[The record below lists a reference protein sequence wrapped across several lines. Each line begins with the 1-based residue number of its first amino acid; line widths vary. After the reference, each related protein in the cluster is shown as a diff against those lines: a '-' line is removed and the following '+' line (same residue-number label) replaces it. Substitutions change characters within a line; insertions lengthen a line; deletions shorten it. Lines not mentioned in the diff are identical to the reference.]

1 MAPVSKDTLEITS
14 PGAGSPVSQSSAPTS
29 NSASP
34 SRSEVVSLEIPV
46 KVHGSRVTQV
56 VGGVTPSTEPFEEQ
70 TQTMIVFP
78 GGAVVKMSTAVN
90 AGQMLVLTNLNTRQD
105 AICRVLK
112 VRPNPNLANYVE
124 MEFTHRQPGY
134 WGISFPSDAGAEP
147 KKVVGPPASAPA
159 ETKPSAAAPSDISWA
174 PAPPAPS
181 AAPPKSAQAAPLPP
195 VVKPAA
201 AAPPSKSSRP
211 TAPKAEPAFIS
222 IGTQEEV
229 QVAASATAVT
239 KPGKMPESEIEKF
252 VAPAPK
258 NEPAIAP
265 PPAAAPAEVSLTELQ
280 GDAEAATPVLF
291 AASSAA
297 PAEPEVAPATPQA
310 TAAGSGR
317 IFGRFAGSTALD
329 STSAAQ
335 PEDSTAHLDLS
346 GATAASRIPGSGQNW
361 TLIAAG
367 IAVLVAGLAGGIYY
381 VRSHAR
387 SSGADMRVA
396 SVARP
401 TAPVGTQS
409 QGFDAAVQP
418 SSPVSPVS
426 NAPAASATSSITV
439 VGATAVTVPAKV
451 GSAAPLAQ
459 PQPAQIA
466 PALAPKAVSPSVT
479 SNMMTSALNAHP
491 TAAARAGDEPADE
504 PNVTARPGYAES
516 NGNALAEIPSSSTAA
531 SLPMPTIQPEGPP
544 TKAGGHVQEPKL
556 ISSAMPVYPQAARNS
571 GIQGDV
577 VVETTIDKDGNVAGM
592 RVISGPAMLR
602 QSALDALRKWKYEP
616 SKLDG
621 QPIGVQVMVTIKF
634 RK

>member
-14 PGAGSPVSQSSAPTS
+14 PASGSPVSQSIAPTS
-29 NSASP
+29 NSSSA
-34 SRSEVVSLEIPV
+34 SRSEVVSLDIPV

-78 GGAVVKMSTAVN
+78 EGAVVKMSTAVN
-90 AGQMLVLTNLNTRQD
+90 AGQMLVLTNLKTRQD

-124 MEFTHRQPGY
+124 VEFTHRQPGY

-147 KKVVGPPASAPA
+147 KKVVLPPPPAPA
-159 ETKPSAAAPSDISWA
+159 EAKPSAAAPSDISWA
-174 PAPPAPS
+174 PAPPASS
-181 AAPPKSAQAAPLPP
+181 AAPPKPVQAAPPPP

-201 AAPPSKSSRP
+201 AAPPSKSSAP
-211 TAPKAEPAFIS
+211 TAPKPEPAFIS

-239 KPGKMPESEIEKF
+239 KPGKMLESEIEKL
-252 VAPAPK
+252 VAPVSK
-258 NEPAIAP
+258 SEPASDV
-265 PPAAAPAEVSLTELQ
+265 PPAPVAVAPTEVSLTELQ

-297 PAEPEVAPATPQA
+297 LAEPEVASATPQA
-310 TAAGSGR
+310 TTATSGT

-329 STSAAQ
+329 SVSAAHA
-335 PEDSTAHLDLS
+335 EESTAHLDFS
-346 GATAASRIPGSGQNW
+346 GAASTRIPGSGQNW

-381 VRSHAR
+381 VRSHAKNP
-387 SSGADMRVA
+387 GADSRVVSA
-396 SVARP
+396 SRP
-401 TAPVGTQS
+401 IAPVGAQS

-418 SSPVSPVS
+418 SPSATSIS
-426 NAPAASATSSITV
+426 NAPATTAVSATV
-439 VGATAVTVPAKV
+439 AGAPAK
-451 GSAAPLAQ
+451 GGAPPAAVQ
-459 PQPAQIA
+459 PQPA
-466 PALAPKAVSPSVT
+466 PAPKEVAPSVT
-479 SNMMTSALNAHP
+479 PNMMASSLNVHP
-491 TAAARAGDEPADE
+491 TAPTHAGDEPVDE
-504 PNVTARPGYAES
+504 PNVTAHPGYAEA
-516 NGNALAEIPSSSTAA
+516 NGYTHAEIPSSTSAA
-531 SLPMPTIQPEGPP
+531 SLPQPTIQPEGPV
-544 TKAGGHVQEPKL
+544 KVGGQVQEPKL
-556 ISSAMPVYPQAARNS
+556 IASAMPVYPQAAKNS

-592 RVISGPAMLR
+592 SVVSGPAVLR

-621 QPIGVQVMVTIKF
+621 QPISVQMMVTIKF

>member
-14 PGAGSPVSQSSAPTS
+14 PAAGSPFSQSSAPTS
-29 NSASP
+29 NSSSA

-78 GGAVVKMSTAVN
+78 EGAVVKMSTAVN
-90 AGQMLVLTNLNTRQD
+90 AGQMLVLTNLKTRQD

-124 MEFTHRQPGY
+124 VEFTHRQPGY

-147 KKVVGPPASAPA
+147 KKVELPPPPAPA
-159 ETKPSAAAPSDISWA
+159 EAKPSAAALSDISWA

-181 AAPPKSAQAAPLPP
+181 AAPPKPVQAAPPPP

-201 AAPPSKSSRP
+201 AAPPSKSSAP
-211 TAPKAEPAFIS
+211 TAPKPEPAFIS

-239 KPGKMPESEIEKF
+239 KPGKVLESEIEKL
-252 VAPAPK
+252 VAPVSK
-258 NEPAIAP
+258 SEPASNVP
-265 PPAAAPAEVSLTELQ
+265 PVPVAVAPAEVSLTELQ

-297 PAEPEVAPATPQA
+297 PAEPEVAPAAPQA
-310 TAAGSGR
+310 TAAASGR

-329 STSAAQ
+329 SASAAQ
-335 PEDSTAHLDLS
+335 AEESTTHLDLS
-346 GATAASRIPGSGQNW
+346 GAAAASRIPGSGQNW

-367 IAVLVAGLAGGIYY
+367 IAVLVAGLFGGIYY

-418 SSPVSPVS
+418 SPSVNSIS
-426 NAPAASATSSITV
+426 NAPATTGTTAASAIV
-439 VGATAVTVPAKV
+439 AGVPAK
-451 GSAAPLAQ
+451 GSVTPAAVQ
-459 PQPAQIA
+459 PQPTT
-466 PALAPKAVSPSVT
+466 APKEVAPSVT
-479 SNMMTSALNAHP
+479 PNMMASALNAHP
-491 TAAARAGDEPADE
+491 TAPTRAGEEPVDD
-504 PNVTARPGYAES
+504 PNVTAHPGYAEA
-516 NGNALAEIPSSSTAA
+516 NGYTQAEIPSSSSAA
-531 SLPMPTIQPEGPP
+531 SLPLPTIQPEGPV
-544 TKAGGHVQEPKL
+544 KVGGQVQEPKL
-556 ISSAMPVYPQAARNS
+556 IASAMPVYPQAAKNS

-592 RVISGPAMLR
+592 SVVSGPAVLR

-616 SKLDG
+616 SKLNG
-621 QPIGVQVMVTIKF
+621 QPISVQMMVTIKF